1 MEQQRVSQLLE
12 RYYRQQLSPEERSE
26 LLAALD
32 NGDENLLQE
41 ALSALMLREA
51 VTPMAMDDV
60 DLEARINL
68 ITALDKPETTV
79 RSIYRRWMWVAAAAS
94 VLLLGLSA
102 IFLYRSKPLPANG
115 TQVADIAPGKQG
127 AILTLSDGTQLV
139 LDSLG
144 NGTIAAQKGAE
155 VILQNKRLAYKLTG
169 ETGGNVAYNIINT
182 PKGRQFQVDLPDG
195 TSVWLNAASSIR
207 YPTSFSGQE
216 RRVMITGEVYFEVA
230 KNAQSPFRVIVN
242 KSTEIVVLGTS
253 FNVNAYTDEASINTT
268 LLMGSVR
275 VSAGSAS
282 SVVLQPGQQAQIS
295 GAQNIKVD
303 KNVDEAQAVAW
314 KDGLFAFENADVPTV
329 MRQLARW
336 YNVEV
341 EYAGAVPVRS
351 FNGKIGKSLQLTQ
364 VLRLLTKTRI
374 KYTIEGNSKII
385 ILPD

>member
-12 RYYRQQLSPEERSE
+12 RYYRQQLSSEERSE

-32 NGDENLLQE
+32 DGDETLLQE
-41 ALSALMLREA
+41 ALSDLMLREA

-68 ITALDKPETTV
+68 ITALDKPETPV
-79 RSIYRRWMWVAAAAS
+79 RSIRHRWMWAAAAS
-94 VLLLGLSA
+94 VLFLGLAA
-102 IFLYRSKPLPANG
+102 IFLYRSKPLPAGG
-115 TQVADIAPGKQG
+115 TQTADFAPGKQG

-169 ETGGNVAYNIINT
+169 ETGGNIAYNTINT

-207 YPTSFSGQE
+207 YPTSFNGQE

-230 KNAQSPFRVIVN
+230 KNAQSPFRVTVN
-242 KSTEIVVLGTS
+242 KSTEIEVLGTS